1 MTYYLGLDVSQKQ
14 TALCLVDSKGTI
26 VAEGKTMTNPM
37 DILAWI
43 KTKGFAL
50 TSIVRAGLE
59 AGAMSSWL
67 CTELVKSGLNVMCL
81 EAFQAY
87 QFLKTQRNKTD
98 KNDARGLA
106 QLVRMGETFLK
117 EIVIRSQCRQELR
130 TLLTLRQQIVT
141 QKVALENN
149 ITGALKPF
157 GLVTPR
163 GRACQKTFHARV
175 LETLRRAEERNIH
188 VRESMMLSLAVHE
201 TQCQQLV
208 NFNKRIRHRQF
219 SAS

>member
-81 EAFQAY
+81 GISGLSVSQNAAQQNRQKRCAGAGAVGAHGRDFS
-87 QFLKTQRNKTD
+87 QRDRHPLAMPSGIANLVD
-98 KNDARGLA
+98 VASANRDAKSR
-106 QLVRMGETFLK
+106 
-117 EIVIRSQCRQELR
+117 
-130 TLLTLRQQIVT
+130 
-141 QKVALENN
+141 
-149 ITGALKPF
+149 P
-157 GLVTPR
+157 
-163 GRACQKTFHARV
+163 
-175 LETLRRAEERNIH
+175 
-188 VRESMMLSLAVHE
+188 
-201 TQCQQLV
+201 
-208 NFNKRIRHRQF
+208 
-219 SAS
+219 